1 MKTRLLTEALLGWF
15 SLATPAA
22 ALTSADFLLHLCDSD
37 DVSERFACSAYIT
50 GALEMSAGSQNYWH
64 AESPKTYCAP
74 DMLDSDIVEKLWG
87 EELAVMPAEVKADA
101 ALILYLAVMDKF
113 LCPDQ
118 VPQ

>member
-1 MKTRLLTEALLGWF
+1 MTRSSAWF

-22 ALTSADFLLHLCDSD
+22 AFTSADFLLYLCDSD
-37 DVSERFACSAYIT
+37 DVSEGFACSAYIT
-50 GALEMSAGSQNYWH
+50 GALQMSAGHQNYWH

-74 DMLDSDIVEKLWG
+74 DMLDSDIVEKLWR

-101 ALILYLAVMDKF
+101 VLTLYLAVMDKF
-113 LCPDQ
+113 PCPEQ